1 MEDFVARLGSTKRP
15 AFARVQTPERAQE
28 LLALFHE
35 QNKHVIIE
43 MAPDKPE
50 DMGDV
55 ERALAP
61 PAPVVAAPKVGR
73 NEPCPCGSGK
83 KFKKCCADYEP
94 STQP

>member
-1 MEDFVARLGSTKRP
+1 MARLGSTKRP
-15 AFARVQTPERAQE
+15 AFARVQTQERAQE
-28 LLALFHE
+28 LLALFDE

-43 MAPDKPE
+43 LAPDKPE

-55 ERALAP
+55 EQALAP
-61 PAPVVAAPKVGR
+61 PAPEVAAPKVGR

-83 KFKKCCADYEP
+83 KFKRCCDGREP